1 MKRIVL
7 IQFILL
13 SQLTLAQK
21 GFYLGAQTNF
31 GFNSAVNK
39 EDAKAGDRLK
49 KKSNLTVGYGI
60 AIGYGLN
67 SRLSIGLEPS
77 YSKFSFDF
85 NGQCDTGQVLKVR
98 SEHRYQFVNL
108 PLLVKMNLIQK
119 NRFELNASLGV
130 SLLYLLRYQEE
141 VYEYPSFNPTKEDV
155 YLNYD
160 INSYYVVYNNKKDT
174 SFAFYDSDLYK
185 RINYGLIFR
194 LGMGLCLSDQLK
206 LNAGLNYQITLND
219 FENKNEEMTGYGYY
233 AYDKDTHIPIKHYP
247 WNYKYQRYYQ
257 RPASVPERP
266 ITLLS
271 SRTFSIGIQYF
282 FKGGLLPSIH

>member
-1 MKRIVL
+1 MKRILL

-21 GFYLGAQTNF
+21 GFYLGAQTNL

-39 EDAKAGDRLK
+39 EDVKAGDRLK

-98 SEHRYQFVNL
+98 SEHRYQFINL
-108 PLLVKMNLIQK
+108 PFVIKFIALRK
-119 NRFELNASLGV
+119 NRFDLNVGLGAN
-130 SLLYLLRYQEE
+130 YMHMIRYNEE
-141 VYEYPSFNPTKEDV
+141 VYEYPSHRPDKED
-155 YLNYD
+155 LHFSYD
-160 INSYYVVYNNKKDT
+160 INSYTAIYNNSTDT
-174 SFAFYDSDLYK
+174 VFVFYNSDLYS
-185 RINYGLIFR
+185 RNNFGFLF
-194 LGMGLCLSDQLK
+194 
-206 LNAGLNYQITLND
+206 NAGIDFTLTDKFKLTTSLVYMRTLND
-219 FENKNEEMTGYGYY
+219 FENKKNEMKGYY
-233 AYDKDTHIPIKHYP
+233 YYDDDKSIQIPLSHYP

-271 SRTFSIGIQYF
+271 SMTFSIGIQYF